1 MRTDRKTLLVFR
13 KIPAY
18 LTYSS
23 QKELEKRIQSIK
35 ELVDRLSKLEGL
47 ITREIRDNV
56 SVGIN
61 YEDNET
67 QPQKLTEEDMQKYS
81 SQQVIQM
88 QKQQLKN
95 QDKHLDDIKAITG
108 QIKYEA

>member
-1 MRTDRKTLLVFR
+1 
-13 KIPAY
+13 
-18 LTYSS
+18 
-23 QKELEKRIQSIK
+23 
-35 ELVDRLSKLEGL
+35 VDRLSKLEGL

-81 SQQVIQM
+81 S
-88 QKQQLKN
+88 
-95 QDKHLDDIKAITG
+95 
-108 QIKYEA
+108 